1 MARTVG
7 IGKQNYE
14 KIVGNNN
21 FYVDKTLFIKEWWE
35 NEDEVTLITHPRRF
49 GKTLNMSMV
58 EQFFRLTMQAG
69 VICLK
74 G

>member
-14 KIVGNNN
+14 KVVGNNI

-35 NEDEVTLITHPRRF
+35 NEDEVILPIPEGRFARRF
-49 GKTLNMSMV
+49 LI
-58 EQFFRLTMQAG
+58 FIAG
-69 VICLK
+69 IGSFLMK
-74 G
+74 RGF

>member
-35 NEDEVTLITHPRRF
+35 NEDEV
-49 GKTLNMSMV
+49 
-58 EQFFRLTMQAG
+58 
-69 VICLK
+69 ICLK